1 MVVGGQYFRSL
12 AMWQC
17 GESFNHMIAHEK
29 PSHHRLMTSGLYQ
42 YLRHPSYFGW
52 FYWSIGM
59 QLVLGNFWCFAAYF
73 YVSWKFFHER
83 IPYEEELLLRF
94 YGDEYRQYVAR
105 SYIGIPFVFSKITA
119 PTPAPSASR
128 STTTMATATATVAAV
143 TAAATA
149 TAAAA
154 APTVVEPDR
163 PAATAVPTEEPL
175 AAAPP
180 LHSTDDAAVAADA
193 TAEDVASPTLID
205 DDDEDLYD
213 SARQSAAPSASSSA
227 KQKDE

>member
-29 PSHHRLMTSGLYQ
+29 PSHHRLMTSGIYQ

-105 SYIGIPFVFSKITA
+105 SYIGIPFVFSRITA
-119 PTPAPSASR
+119 PAPTPTPSSATRTTTKAAAAAEATVVTPTTADRPAP
-128 STTTMATATATVAAV
+128 
-143 TAAATA
+143 TAAATEEQPQPA
-149 TAAAA
+149 T
-154 APTVVEPDR
+154 
-163 PAATAVPTEEPL
+163 
-175 AAAPP
+175 APP
-180 LHSTDDAAVAADA
+180 LNSTDGATVAADA
-193 TAEDVASPTLID
+193 TDDVVASPTLID

-213 SARQSAAPSASSSA
+213 SARQSGAPSASSSA